1 MNIIR
6 VIFLMALEL
15 TVIYTRETDRVPM
28 TASDLVAAGGQG
40 AAAAV
45 VPPPPPPPRQA
56 RRPGQKKTKT
66 HRNKRW
72 RSSSLLRDLP
82 GLAWPR
88 HSRKS
93 PQEGRDCPTDCLA
106 PSGIF
111 NLAVAIL
118 SSFDV
123 LSGDFAIKSYFSRRR
138 GSEPRVKLTRQVRQ
152 RGERVL
158 SQRLITLDDQTS
170 DQVRGG
176 TNEAAQL
183 PKSSFLSR
191 CRMTSWFSHAE
202 QTKGGSG
209 RGHPDTTSQIARK
222 DYLSPAAAV
231 PASLSSTVSTEGSSY
246 IGVRGIMNSVRVSVS
261 LSHRPEGSGNHSLLS
276 SPSFPFITL
285 TLWPRPRHA
294 FRLCNYAFRHG
305 AVLALPPRSH
315 IVSLSL
321 LSPISAL
328 NPPRDHQREKRTIGF
343 GPNHHRAG
351 DIKWTDQRQC
361 HCTLSS
367 SASPPD
373 RHYYRNKG
381 ASAW

>member
-1 MNIIR
+1 M
-6 VIFLMALEL
+6 E
-15 TVIYTRETDRVPM
+15 
-28 TASDLVAAGGQG
+28 
-40 AAAAV
+40 
-45 VPPPPPPPRQA
+45 
-56 RRPGQKKTKT
+56 
-66 HRNKRW
+66 
-72 RSSSLLRDLP
+72 
-82 GLAWPR
+82 
-88 HSRKS
+88 
-93 PQEGRDCPTDCLA
+93 
-106 PSGIF
+106 
-111 NLAVAIL
+111 
-118 SSFDV
+118 
-123 LSGDFAIKSYFSRRR
+123 
-138 GSEPRVKLTRQVRQ
+138 
-152 RGERVL
+152 
-158 SQRLITLDDQTS
+158 
-170 DQVRGG
+170 GG
-176 TNEAAQL
+176 TNEAAHL

-321 LSPISAL
+321 LSPISRSAL

-381 ASAW
+381 ASAGQGKGSATWAGNVENWIE